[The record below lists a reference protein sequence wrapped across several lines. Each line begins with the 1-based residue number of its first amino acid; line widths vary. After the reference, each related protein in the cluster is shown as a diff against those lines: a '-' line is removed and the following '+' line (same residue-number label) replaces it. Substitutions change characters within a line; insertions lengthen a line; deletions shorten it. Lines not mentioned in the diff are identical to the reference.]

1 MPDTTLLLGPVVFRD
16 FEVPERINF
25 GGTQRLAVHE
35 LPGGARVIDAL
46 GRDDADI
53 VFSGIFTGTDA
64 MLRARALD
72 ELRALGTVLA
82 LTWDVLTYSVVI
94 KAFTAQYQRAEWI
107 PYRIACTVLRDEAA
121 ALVEVPL
128 SLATSLLGDFSIA
141 AAAALAGGVDLAVAT
156 AAMNAPDATRQGTA
170 AHAGAAAG
178 LAIARTR
185 INTAIAATDAT
196 INPDI
201 LADATALADTDVAM
215 ERLAQLAQARAFT
228 GRAAT
233 NLANLTR

>member
-53 VFSGIFTGTDA
+53 VFSGIFTGGDA
-64 MLRARALD
+64 MPRARALD
-72 ELRALGTVLA
+72 ELRALGTVLP

-94 KAFTAQYQRAEWI
+94 RAFAAQYERAEWI
-107 PYRIACTVLRDEAA
+107 PFRIACTVLRDEAA
-121 ALVEVPL
+121 ALAEAPL

-141 AAAALAGGVDLAVAT
+141 AAAALAGGVQLAT
-156 AAMNAPDATRQGTA
+156 ARTAISAQGATQRASA
-170 AHAGAAAG
+170 AHAVASAALADARARIATGLDSAGAE
-178 LAIARTR
+178 
-185 INTAIAATDAT
+185 IAADTLT
-196 INPDI
+196 T
-201 LADATALADTDVAM
+201 ATALADTDAAL
-215 ERLAQLAQARAFT
+215 ERLAQLAQARAYAC
-228 GRAAT
+228 RAAI
-233 NLANLTR
+233 NLANVTR